1 MPGAKTYQAI
11 GYATYHGG
19 RFWGKA
25 KRAELERQAHHR
37 QRQTRR
43 VAIAAGAVVALA
55 VGAAVIS
62 RRSGGM
68 PTV

>member
-19 RFWGKA
+19 RFYGKK
-25 KRAELERQAHHR
+25 KRMELEHARKKRHD
-37 QRQTRR
+37 QTRAA
-43 VAIAAGAVVALA
+43 VAVAAVALVVVVA
-55 VGAAVIS
+55 VAA
-62 RRSGGM
+62 RRASSM

>member
-25 KRAELERQAHHR
+25 KRAELERQLHR
-37 QRQTRR
+37 RRR
-43 VAIAAGAVVALA
+43 VRGIAVGAGAAVALA
-55 VGAAVIS
+55 LGVGLLTRRGS
-62 RRSGGM
+62 RI

>member
-25 KRAELERQAHHR
+25 KRAELERQSHR
-37 QRQTRR
+37 KRQAR
-43 VAIAAGAVVALA
+43 GAVIAVATLTLC
-55 VGAAVIS
+55 VGIIS
-62 RRSGGM
+62 RRGNSV

>member
-25 KRAELERQAHHR
+25 KRAELERQSHR
-37 QRQTRR
+37 KRQAR
-43 VAIAAGAVVALA
+43 GAVIAVAA
-55 VGAAVIS
+55 VATLTLCVGVIS
-62 RRSGGM
+62 RRGNSV

>member
-19 RFWGKA
+19 RFYGKK
-25 KRAELERQAHHR
+25 KRMELEPARKKRQD
-37 QRQTRR
+37 QTRAG
-43 VAIAAGAVVALA
+43 VAVAAVVLVAVVALA
-55 VGAAVIS
+55 A
-62 RRSGGM
+62 RRASSV

>member
-19 RFWGKA
+19 RFYGKK
-25 KRAELERQAHHR
+25 KRMELEHARKTR
-37 QRQTRR
+37 RDQTR
-43 VAIAAGAVVALA
+43 AAVA
-55 VGAAVIS
+55 VGAVALVVVVVAVAA
-62 RRSGGM
+62 RRASSM